1 MCAWTIAQDVLKLKA
16 NLLPQPLKC
25 LDYREESLHPPKKHF
40 FKVLNT
46 RENNEDKWTN
56 IAEKGD
62 AQGEW
67 TYSSG
72 ELGGTPTT
80 WHTLGVCTGQ
90 SCQWRKREH
99 NGHMGPER
107 WTELWETSKYKILE
121 RRLLLRQK
129 PRDILVSLKAR
140 GTKLEVCPQTLN
152 SRLVTQLSPL

>member
-1 MCAWTIAQDVLKLKA
+1 MQDVLKLKA

-25 LDYREESLHPPKKHF
+25 LDYREESLHPPTKHF

-72 ELGGTPTT
+72 EPGGTPTT
-80 WHTLGVCTGQ
+80 LHTLGVCTGQ
-90 SCQWRKREH
+90 SCQWRKRAQWPHGAGKTNPVMRNFKIQDFGKKAAAE
-99 NGHMGPER
+99 
-107 WTELWETSKYKILE
+107 TE
-121 RRLLLRQK
+121 
-129 PRDILVSLKAR
+129 
-140 GTKLEVCPQTLN
+140 TKRYFGVP
-152 SRLVTQLSPL
+152 